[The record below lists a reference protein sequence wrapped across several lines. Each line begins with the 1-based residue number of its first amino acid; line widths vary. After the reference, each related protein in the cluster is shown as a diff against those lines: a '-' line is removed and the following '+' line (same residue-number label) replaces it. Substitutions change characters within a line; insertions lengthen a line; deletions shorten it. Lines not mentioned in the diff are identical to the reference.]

1 MRELMHL
8 LKKKTVRI
16 LLLPLCVL
24 PIKRNRLVL
33 NNGLSHNYS
42 DNPKAV
48 AECLIR
54 KHPGEFEIIFAVD
67 DPEQHRFLEERG
79 IRCVRFHSPVYFY
92 YAVTAAVYLTNNGG
106 YSYLPRRKGQ
116 LVIETWH
123 GGGAYKRCGLCE
135 YRNKRIGRCEM
146 RMAAGNLDI
155 FLSTSK
161 RATAIYSE
169 NFLLPHDTFWEI
181 GMPRNDGLVHADP
194 AAREAIRRRL
204 GISGKD
210 KLVLFAPTFRRPDGG
225 YTEAPASISY
235 GIDSARV
242 CAALGKR
249 FTGTWRF
256 AFRFHPGIRDRGGL
270 PEGSVANVSDYEDMQ
285 ELLLA
290 ADVLITDFSSSM
302 WDFMLTGRPC
312 FLFMPDFECCEREV
326 GFFSPPSEW
335 PFSMARSNEELERD
349 ILDFNE
355 SGYAKSCAAHYA
367 ALGGCETGRAAQ
379 LVGKKILR
387 WCQNRGS
394 DCGA

>member
-1 MRELMHL
+1 M
-8 LKKKTVRI
+8 
-16 LLLPLCVL
+16 LLLPLSVF
-24 PIKRNRLVL
+24 PVKRNRLVL

-48 AECLIR
+48 AECLLR
-54 KHPGEFEIIFAVD
+54 KHPGEFEIIFAVEE
-67 DPEQHRFLEERG
+67 PKRHHFLVEQG
-79 IRCVRFHSPVYFY
+79 IRPVKFRSPAYFY

-123 GGGAYKRCGLCE
+123 GGGVYKQCGIGE
-135 YRNKRIGRCEM
+135 YRNRRIGKCEM

-161 RATAIYSE
+161 RATAIYSK

-181 GMPRNDGLVHADP
+181 GMPRNDGLIHADP
-194 AAREAIRRRL
+194 AVRKAIWGRL
-204 GISGKD
+204 GLSSEER
-210 KLVLFAPTFRRPDGG
+210 LVLFAPTFRRPSGG

-235 GIDSARV
+235 GIDSVRV

-249 FTGTWRF
+249 FTGMWRF
-256 AFRFHPGIRDRGGL
+256 AFRFHPGIRKRSGPPKGALD
-270 PEGSVANVSDYEDMQ
+270 VSDYGDMQ

-302 WDFMLTGRPC
+302 WDYMLTGRPC
-312 FLFMPDFECCEREV
+312 FLFMPDLERCEQEV
-326 GFFSPPSEW
+326 GFFLPPSEW
-335 PFSMARSNEELERD
+335 PFSMACNNEELERD

-355 SGYAKSCAAHYA
+355 SHYAKNCAEHYT
-367 ALGGCETGRAAQ
+367 ALGGCETGRAAE
-379 LVGKKILR
+379 LI
-387 WCQNRGS
+387 CQRIYKHFVNVR
-394 DCGA
+394 DCISSRSRNTQS

>member
-1 MRELMHL
+1 ML
-8 LKKKTVRI
+8 LH
-16 LLLPLCVL
+16 PLCVL
-24 PIKRNRLVL
+24 PIKRNRVVL

-48 AECLIR
+48 AECLLR
-54 KHPGEFEIIFAVD
+54 EHPGEFEIIFAVD
-67 DPEQHRFLEERG
+67 DPERHRFLEERG
-79 IRCVRFHSPVYFY
+79 IRPVRFRSPVYFY

-123 GGGAYKRCGLCE
+123 GGGAYKRCGICE

-194 AAREAIRRRL
+194 AAHEAIRGRL
-204 GISGKD
+204 GIAD
-210 KLVLFAPTFRRPDGG
+210 KESLVLFAPTFRRSDGG

-242 CAALGKR
+242 CAALERR

-256 AFRFHPGIRDRGGL
+256 AFRFHPGIRDRGSP
-270 PEGSVANVSDYEDMQ
+270 PEGSVLNVSDYGDMQ

-312 FLFMPDFECCEREV
+312 FLFMPDFECCEREI

-335 PFSMARSNEELERD
+335 PFSMAHSNGELERT
-349 ILDFNE
+349 ILDFSE
-355 SGYAKSCAAHYA
+355 SGYARDCAEHYA

-379 LVGKKILR
+379 LVGEKILR
-387 WCQNRGS
+387 WCQNRES
-394 DCGA
+394 DCGVRGI